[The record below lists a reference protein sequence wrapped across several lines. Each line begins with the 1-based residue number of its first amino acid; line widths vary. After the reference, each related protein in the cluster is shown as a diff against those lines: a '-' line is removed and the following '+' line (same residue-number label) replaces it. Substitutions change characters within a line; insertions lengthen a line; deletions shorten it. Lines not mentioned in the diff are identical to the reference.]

1 MNMTSSSPIPPSRG
15 ESKGYEM
22 TIAIWLM
29 TSVSGVF
36 LALRLYCKFL
46 KKRGL
51 WWDDHVLVASW
62 LALLSSTLTTF
73 INIRLFQFGQHTLD
87 IPASVVPLTILLNT
101 ISTSMTILAAVWSKT
116 SFGMTLLRIISGKKT
131 RLLVWSIIVSM
142 NLAMSV
148 NVVTSWVQC
157 YPSLLPVLGSTL
169 EVQENSGMSLKCWD
183 GRVGVYYGILAGA
196 YSGLMDIVLALL
208 PSSVLWNLQIRR
220 KEKIGIAVAMSMGV
234 FAGGAAIVK
243 CSKIPVMLDGDFTY
257 DGHHLIIWGSAEV
270 AITIVAASIP
280 VLRVLFRELREAT
293 TRRRYGCGVESAAAS
308 GSNRNAVAQ
317 KTKNPRTGTGEG
329 TDQLQR
335 SNSMVVTVTSGYK
348 RGRTSS
354 GSPSLDVDL
363 EAGSRVMSSEEKRLS
378 DANPGKIVQTQ
389 EITVRYF
396 EKDDDDVKR
405 IFEGL

>member
-1 MNMTSSSPIPPSRG
+1 
-15 ESKGYEM
+15 M

-73 INIRLFQFGQHTLD
+73 INIRFFQFGQHTFE
-87 IPASVVPLTILLNT
+87 IPASVLPWTILLNT

-131 RLLVWSIIVSM
+131 RLLVWGIIVSM

-157 YPSLLPVLGSTL
+157 YPSLLPVPGSTL
-169 EVQENSGMSLKCWD
+169 EVQGNSGMSLKCWD
-183 GRVGVYYGILAGA
+183 GRVGVYYGIFAGA

-208 PSSVLWNLQIRR
+208 PWSVLWNLQIRR
-220 KEKIGIAVAMSMGV
+220 KEKIGIAVAMGMGV

-257 DGHHLIIWGSAEV
+257 EGHHLIIWGSAEV
-270 AITIVAASIP
+270 AITIMAASIP
-280 VLRVLFRELREAT
+280 VLRVLVRELREAT
-293 TRRRYGCGVESAAAS
+293 TRRRYGYGVDMESGAAS

-317 KTKNPRTGTGEG
+317 KKKSPMTGTGTGEG

-335 SNSMVVTVTSGYK
+335 SNSMVVTVTSGYR

-354 GSPSLDVDL
+354 GSSSLDADL
-363 EAGSRVMSSEEKRLS
+363 EAGSGSRVMSSEEKRLS